1 MTAKEPVT
9 VADMVGDLI
18 SSEHFTA
25 VDMNST
31 REPKSIRKE
40 EVLGSLVHFG
50 NQNGEECISVLNVA
64 AHTAQRRGVRYPAD
78 ISPKKTD
85 ILHWNGTPQTRL
97 DWVICPRGAIT
108 GSHIDEYTM
117 RSWIWHWKGKK
128 LWFAW
133 PGSATNL
140 EKYLSYLFNSTEEM
154 NIARAIQE
162 FENMEVLLLDDN
174 DEGFSWV
181 FCPGVIHAVMTFS
194 QAGHLGFFFVNR
206 NDQKGAHSIADT
218 IIRTLTLLDDDD
230 FSAAKE
236 EIDATVRRLSNADIP
251 AWSALAQ
258 KLTSKRKTSEASKIK
273 RWIQD
278 LEGRLKVYSSVE
290 GLEPANQHP
299 RASRTS
305 H

>member
-1 MTAKEPVT
+1 MADPEDILQPLYPENHWIADLYREWSTSPISCVKATQTEGRAALETLAAYGRLLPSRPTTDSKLFEMQARMTAKEPVT

-162 FENMEVLLLDDN
+162 FENMEVLLLDDS
-174 DEGFSWV
+174 DEGFS
-181 FCPGVIHAVMTFS
+181 
-194 QAGHLGFFFVNR
+194 
-206 NDQKGAHSIADT
+206 
-218 IIRTLTLLDDDD
+218 
-230 FSAAKE
+230 
-236 EIDATVRRLSNADIP
+236 
-251 AWSALAQ
+251 
-258 KLTSKRKTSEASKIK
+258 
-273 RWIQD
+273 
-278 LEGRLKVYSSVE
+278 
-290 GLEPANQHP
+290 
-299 RASRTS
+299 
-305 H
+305 